1 MTTTAMVEST
11 SDAGHESRLR
21 DASAAVRLS
30 FTWMGVRRTLT
41 RQQKAIAADSFGA
54 EGAFLSAG
62 KKLLDTKHPKFKALT
77 AIRGEAVT
85 RWKSVTLPWPEPGIR
100 LIRRDCIQDFDNQMH
115 AFSGRLEEA
124 VVELDDHFEEL
135 RSSARDRLGSL
146 FNPSDYPASL
156 EGAFSM
162 TWDFPSVD
170 PPGYLRQVNPELY
183 EQECERI
190 RAQFT
195 EAVRLAEE
203 AFTTELSELI
213 SHLCERLSGDRDG
226 KPKVFRD
233 TAVSNL
239 TDFFDRFRSL
249 NVGSNAEL
257 DRLVDQA
264 HGVLR
269 GVRPT
274 TLRENGGL
282 RQHVATQLSS
292 VQSVLDGLM
301 VDRPRR
307 NIIRK
312 RSSDSQETSA

>member
-1 MTTTAMVEST
+1 MTTTAIA
-11 SDAGHESRLR
+11 DAPSHADHELRLR

-41 RQQKAIAADSFGA
+41 PQQKAVAADSFGA
-54 EGAFLSAG
+54 EGEFLSAG

-85 RWKSVTLPWPEPGIR
+85 RWKSVTLPWPESGIR
-100 LIRRDCIQDFDNQMH
+100 LIRRDSIEDFDNQMH
-115 AFSGRLEEA
+115 SLSGRLEDA
-124 VVELDDHFEEL
+124 VIELDAHYEEL
-135 RSSARDRLGSL
+135 RSAARERLGSL

-170 PPGYLRQVNPELY
+170 APGYLRQVNPELY
-183 EQECERI
+183 EQECDRV

-203 AFTTELSELI
+203 AFTAELSELI
-213 SHLCERLSGDRDG
+213 SHLCERLNGDRDG

-233 TAVSNL
+233 SAVSNL
-239 TDFFDRFRSL
+239 TEFFSRFRSL
-249 NVGSNAEL
+249 NVGSNGEL
-257 DRLVDQA
+257 ERLVDQA
-264 HGVLR
+264 QNVLR
-269 GVRPT
+269 GIRPT
-274 TLRENGGL
+274 GLRESGGL

-312 RSSDSQETSA
+312 RSNDSAETSP

>member
-54 EGAFLSAG
+54 EGEFLSAG

-100 LIRRDCIQDFDNQMH
+100 LIRRDNIEDFDNQMQ
-115 AFSGRLEEA
+115 ALSGRLEDA
-124 VVELDDHFEEL
+124 VLELDDHFDEL
-135 RSSARDRLGSL
+135 RTAARERLGSL

-203 AFTTELSELI
+203 AFTAELSELI
-213 SHLCERLSGDRDG
+213 SHLYERLNGDRDG

-264 HGVLR
+264 QGVLR

>member
-1 MTTTAMVEST
+1 MTTTAMVEPASNVPN
-11 SDAGHESRLR
+11 ESRLR

-41 RQQKAIAADSFGA
+41 PQQKAVAADSFGA
-54 EGAFLSAG
+54 EGEFLSAG

-85 RWKSVTLPWPEPGIR
+85 RWKSVTLPWPESGIR
-100 LIRRDCIQDFDNQMH
+100 LIRRNSIEDFDNQMH
-115 AFSGRLEEA
+115 VLSGRLEEA
-124 VVELDDHFEEL
+124 VLELDDHYEEL
-135 RSSARDRLGSL
+135 RSAARERLGSL

-156 EGAFSM
+156 QGAFSM
-162 TWDFPSVD
+162 AWDFPSVD
-170 PPGYLRQVNPELY
+170 PPAYLRQVNPELY
-183 EQECERI
+183 EQQCQRI
-190 RAQFT
+190 RTQFS

-203 AFTTELSELI
+203 AFTAELSELI

-226 KPKVFRD
+226 KRKVFRD

-239 TDFFDRFRSL
+239 TDFFNRFRSL
-249 NVGSNAEL
+249 NVGSNVEL

-264 HGVLR
+264 RGALR

-274 TLRENGGL
+274 TLRESGGL

-292 VQSVLDGLM
+292 LQSVLDGMM

-307 NIIRK
+307 NIIR
-312 RSSDSQETSA
+312 RHSSGSQETSE

>member
-11 SDAGHESRLR
+11 SDASHESRLR

-54 EGAFLSAG
+54 EGEFLSAG

-100 LIRRDCIQDFDNQMH
+100 LIRRDNIEDFGNQMQ
-115 AFSGRLEEA
+115 ALSGRLEDA
-124 VVELDDHFEEL
+124 VLELDDHFDEL
-135 RSSARDRLGSL
+135 RTAARERLGSL

-203 AFTTELSELI
+203 AFTAELSELI

-239 TDFFDRFRSL
+239 TDFFNRFRSL

-257 DRLVDQA
+257 DHLVDQA
-264 HGVLR
+264 QGVLR

-312 RSSDSQETSA
+312 RSSDSQETAT